1 MNHEMYMREA
11 LNLAAI
17 PEGITTPNPMVGAVL
32 VKNGRIIGK
41 GYHPKYGEKH
51 AEVIAIE
58 NAQESVEGATLYC
71 NLEPC
76 CHKTSDK
83 KTPPCTDRIILEK
96 IKRVIIST
104 IDPNPHVNGKGIEI
118 LKQAGVEVITGILA
132 KEAVILNEVY
142 FKYIQTKI
150 PFIHL
155 KMAQTLDGKIATQN
169 YDSRWITDEK
179 AREEVHRMRH
189 KYSGIL
195 VGLNTIK
202 TDNPKLTARLGL
214 SGIPFR
220 IVLDTKLAIPLNSN
234 ILNDEFSEKTILFT
248 TPNHNSKVKE
258 QLIQKGIKINVV
270 NGNGTGMV
278 NLHEVVSDLGKMGVT
293 SILVEGGSKIFT
305 HFIKDSLFDKM
316 SVFIAPIIIGQ
327 GIDAIG
333 DLKTEKISNALKL
346 EEVVFKQVNKQIVVE
361 GYRNISSTFGKLRG
375 AI

>member
-1 MNHEMYMREA
+1 LNHETYMREA
-11 LNLAAI
+11 LSLAAI
-17 PEGITTPNPMVGAVL
+17 PEGITTPNPMVGAIL
-32 VKNGRIIGK
+32 VKNGKIIGK
-41 GYHPKYGEKH
+41 GYHPKFGEKH
-51 AEVIAIE
+51 AEIIAIE
-58 NAQESVEGATLYC
+58 NAQRSVEVATLYC

-76 CHKTSDK
+76 CHKTPDK
-83 KTPPCTDRIILEK
+83 KTPPCTDRIIHEK
-96 IKRVIIST
+96 IKRVITST

-118 LKQAGVEVITGILA
+118 LKQAGIEVTTGILA
-132 KEAVILNEVY
+132 KEAVFLNEIY

-155 KMAQTLDGKIATQN
+155 KMAQTLDGKIATQS
-169 YDSRWITDEK
+169 YDSRWITDEE

-220 IVLDTKLAIPLNSN
+220 IVLDTKLDIPLNSN
-234 ILNDEFSEKTILFT
+234 ILNDKFSDKTILFT

-278 NLHEVVSDLGKMGVT
+278 NLHQVVDNLGKMGVT

-305 HFIKDSLFDKM
+305 HFIRDSLFDKM

-327 GIDAIG
+327 GINVIG
-333 DLKTEKISNALKL
+333 DLGTEKISNALKL
-346 EEVVFKQVNKQIVVE
+346 EKVIFKHINKQIVVE
-361 GYRNISSTFGKLRG
+361 GYRDISSTFGKLRG

>member
-1 MNHEMYMREA
+1 MREA
-11 LNLAAI
+11 LSLAAI
-17 PEGITTPNPMVGAVL
+17 PEGITTPNPMVGAIL
-32 VKNGRIIGK
+32 VKNGKIIGK
-41 GYHPKYGEKH
+41 GYHPKFGEKH
-51 AEVIAIE
+51 AEIIAIE
-58 NAQESVEGATLYC
+58 NAQRSVEGATLYC

-76 CHKTSDK
+76 CHKTPDK
-83 KTPPCTDRIILEK
+83 KTPPCTDRIIHEK
-96 IKRVIIST
+96 IKRVITST

-118 LKQAGVEVITGILA
+118 LKQAGIEVTTGILA
-132 KEAVILNEVY
+132 KEAVFLNEIY

-155 KMAQTLDGKIATQN
+155 KMAQTLDGKIATQS
-169 YDSRWITDEK
+169 YDSRWITDEE

-220 IVLDTKLAIPLNSN
+220 IVLDTKLDIPLNSN
-234 ILNDEFSEKTILFT
+234 ILNDKFSDKTILFT

-278 NLHEVVSDLGKMGVT
+278 NLHQVVDNLGKMGVT

-305 HFIKDSLFDKM
+305 HFIRDSLFDKM

-327 GIDAIG
+327 GINVIG
-333 DLKTEKISNALKL
+333 DLGTEKISNALKL
-346 EEVVFKQVNKQIVVE
+346 EKVIFKHINKQIVVE
-361 GYRNISSTFGKLRG
+361 GYRDISSTFGKLRG